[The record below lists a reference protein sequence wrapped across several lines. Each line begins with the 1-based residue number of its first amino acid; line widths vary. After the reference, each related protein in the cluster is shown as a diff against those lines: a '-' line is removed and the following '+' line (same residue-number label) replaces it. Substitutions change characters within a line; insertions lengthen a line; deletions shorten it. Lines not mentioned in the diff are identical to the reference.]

1 MEVINPLF
9 RNQGDSGTAAHACNC
24 ICNVDT
30 PNQHDNVGDKA
41 WWWFVPDCG
50 CGCNSN
56 IPNNDTYNSNKAD
69 AGS

>member
-1 MEVINPLF
+1 MLVVNPLF
-9 RNQGDSGTAAHACNC
+9 RNQDNAVTAAHRCNC

-30 PNQHDNVGDKA
+30 PNQHDNTQDRA

-56 IPNNDTYNSNKAD
+56 INENKERNTTSASD
-69 AGS
+69 GS